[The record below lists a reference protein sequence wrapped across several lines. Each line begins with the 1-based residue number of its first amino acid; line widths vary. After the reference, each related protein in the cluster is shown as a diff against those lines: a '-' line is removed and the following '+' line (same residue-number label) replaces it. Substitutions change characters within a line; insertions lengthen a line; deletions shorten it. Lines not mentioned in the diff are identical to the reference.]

1 MTNSNIMSDFNKK
14 IALRKKAIIM
24 MLGQPVN
31 RISASYTIP
40 YLDHRTVEAKSSNE
54 FGYDRDEQVGVTVNY
69 FNKILNCK
77 QTMFFPTV
85 QKFENQYE
93 RKLLDIEDTYIHLQ
107 EILDSPQYQDMQR
120 GSMVIVSKTSTRDL
134 AEIDINEDEIPF

>member
-1 MTNSNIMSDFNKK
+1 MTNSYLMSDFNKK
-14 IALRKKAIIM
+14 IALTKKANIM
-24 MLGQPVN
+24 MLGQPVG
-31 RISASYTIP
+31 RIHASYTIP
-40 YLDHRTVEAKSSNE
+40 YLDHRTVEARSSNE
-54 FGYDRDEQVGVTVNY
+54 FGYDRDEQVGVVVNY
-69 FNKILNCK
+69 FNRVLDCDQII
-77 QTMFFPTV
+77 FFPTV

-93 RKLLDIEDTYIHLQ
+93 RKLLDIEATYIHLQ